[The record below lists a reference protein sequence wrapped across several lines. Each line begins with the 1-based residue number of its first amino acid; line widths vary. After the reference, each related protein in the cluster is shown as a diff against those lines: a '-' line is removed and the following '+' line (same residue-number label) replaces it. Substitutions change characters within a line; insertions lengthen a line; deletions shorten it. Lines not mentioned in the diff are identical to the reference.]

1 MSAVYAVIMAGGG
14 GTRLWPLSTPERP
27 KPFLPLFPGEARHQT
42 LFQKTIARIVGPD
55 LDLDDI
61 TVVASG
67 ASAELA
73 RGQVP
78 GVRILEEPQGRNTAA
93 AIAFAAV
100 AVDRPDDD
108 VMIVLPADHLIA
120 AEDVFRGVLAG
131 AAGLAARGAT
141 DRFGIADPL
150 VTLGIEV
157 DRPATEYGY
166 LLPNLERGA
175 DVGGIRAYPLRA
187 FEEKPDPARAAELGR
202 APGVAWNAGMFLW
215 RRGAILAAFRDFA
228 PDVFDPIADG
238 WAEGRLAD
246 GYATARAVSID
257 YAVMEPAAAADRVV
271 MASMEVGWSDLGS
284 WTVLLAALDGVGV
297 GRVVQPG
304 ETAEAGPDDLV
315 VERLDG
321 RLVLTDGPR
330 GILARTPVA
339 LLAGARPARDIVVQL
354 LDRAARQEA

>member
-1 MSAVYAVIMAGGG
+1 MAGGG

-27 KPFLPLFPGEARHQT
+27 KPFLPLFPGEAQHQT

-55 LDLDDI
+55 LGLDDI

-67 ASAELA
+67 AYAALA

-78 GVRILEEPQGRNTAA
+78 GVRVLAEPQGRNTAA
-93 AIAFAAV
+93 AIALAAV
-100 AVDRPDDD
+100 AIDRSDDD
-108 VMIVLPADHLIA
+108 VMIVLPADHLIVAEA
-120 AEDVFRGVLAG
+120 AFRNVLLSA
-131 AAGLAARGAT
+131 AAGLAMGS
-141 DRFGIADPL
+141 FGIPDPL

-166 LLPNLERGA
+166 LLPDLDRGSV
-175 DVGGIRAYPLRA
+175 VGGLQAYPLRA
-187 FEEKPDPARAAELGR
+187 FEEKPDPGR
-202 APGVAWNAGMFLW
+202 AVDLGATPGVAWNAGMFLW
-215 RRGAILAAFRDFA
+215 RRGAIRAAFEDFA

-238 WAEGRLAD
+238 WARGRLAD

-257 YAVMEPAAAADRVV
+257 YAVMEPAAAAQRVV

-284 WTVLLAALDGVGV
+284 WTVLLSALDGVGV

-304 ETAEAGPDDLV
+304 EAAEAGPEDLV
-315 VERLDG
+315 VERVDG
-321 RLVLTDGPR
+321 RLVLSDGPR
-330 GILARTPVA
+330 GILAGTPVA

>member
-27 KPFLPLFPGEARHQT
+27 KPFLPLFPGEARDQT
-42 LFQKTIARIVGPD
+42 LFQKTIARILGPD

-61 TVVASG
+61 TVVASS
-67 ASAELA
+67 AYAELA

-93 AIAFAAV
+93 AIALAAV
-100 AVDRPDDD
+100 AIDRPDDD
-108 VMIVLPADHLIA
+108 VMIVLPADHLIV
-120 AEDVFRGVLAG
+120 AEDIFRGVLLS
-131 AAGLAARGAT
+131 AATGLATGS
-141 DRFGIADPL
+141 FGIPDPL
-150 VTLGIEV
+150 VTLGIQV

-166 LLPNLERGA
+166 LLPDLGRGA
-175 DVGGIRAYPLRA
+175 DVGGLQAYPLRA

-202 APGVAWNAGMFLW
+202 TPGVAWNAGMFLW

-228 PDVFDPIADG
+228 PDVYDPIAEG
-238 WAEGRLAD
+238 WAGGRLAE

-257 YAVMEPAAAADRVV
+257 YAVMEPAAAAQRVV

-304 ETAEAGPDDLV
+304 DTAEAGPDDLV
-315 VERLDG
+315 VERVHG
-321 RLVLTDGPR
+321 RLVRTDGPR

-339 LLAGARPARDIVVQL
+339 RLAGARPARDIVVQL